1 MKPYKATGPAGYQS
15 YFYQSQWYIDGSDV
29 CSFIRTI
36 FEGKT
41 NMADI
46 NKSFFVLIPKVP
58 KLKYLNQFWPLG
70 ICNVN
75 FKIVTNILVNQLK
88 SLMPN
93 LVSVKQSSFVP
104 GRNIT
109 DNIVMAQEIIHSM
122 RNMRGT
128 QGYMAIKV
136 DLEKAYDK
144 LRWDFIRDTL
154 MDAGLPSQFVDL
166 VMKCIETT
174 SSLRVSEYYGM
185 IILLRV
191 LLL

>member
-1 MKPYKATGPAGYQS
+1 
-15 YFYQSQWYIDGSDV
+15 
-29 CSFIRTI
+29 
-36 FEGKT
+36 
-41 NMADI
+41 
-46 NKSFFVLIPKVP
+46 
-58 KLKYLNQFWPLG
+58 
-70 ICNVN
+70 
-75 FKIVTNILVNQLK
+75 
-88 SLMPN
+88 
-93 LVSVKQSSFVP
+93 
-104 GRNIT
+104 
-109 DNIVMAQEIIHSM
+109 
-122 RNMRGT
+122 
-128 QGYMAIKV
+128 MAIKV